1 MKPTKRRVW
10 MVGICVS
17 PLMLIMLLASP
28 ARAQAGIDIGMIIT
42 YLQQILGTVGQQTK
56 PALATQ
62 TSVNGQLN
70 FLQNTMYPTGQM
82 NTIRSQSTQYG
93 QAMSSG
99 QTMFASP
106 VNSATLPQ
114 TSAFEGKIL
123 GGNPNNIN
131 SIGTNYQNVYGP
143 LPTQNSVSSTVYT
156 ALDANDAQAQ
166 AALKK
171 SVQLDAMAQQE
182 EKLSMQYMQQLS
194 TAAPG
199 TAQLITAQA
208 AAWNL
213 QASAYTQEGMAQLLR
228 AESAETSF
236 KNFEVKNSVSAHT
249 TAVQSFGIP
258 SN

>member
-131 SIGTNYQNVYGP
+131 SIGTN
-143 LPTQNSVSSTVYT
+143 
-156 ALDANDAQAQ
+156 
-166 AALKK
+166 
-171 SVQLDAMAQQE
+171 E
-182 EKLSMQYMQQLS
+182 
-194 TAAPG
+194 
-199 TAQLITAQA
+199 
-208 AAWNL
+208 
-213 QASAYTQEGMAQLLR
+213 
-228 AESAETSF
+228 
-236 KNFEVKNSVSAHT
+236 
-249 TAVQSFGIP
+249 
-258 SN
+258 